1 MEDLL
6 LPCLNKQ
13 LFGIDCYGCGG
24 QRAALLL
31 IRGDLKGAWLMFPA
45 IYPILILLIFVIFNI
60 FYKFQY
66 DFYIKIALIIFTAS
80 VMIISYLLKMYHLF
94 I

>member
-1 MEDLL
+1 
-6 LPCLNKQ
+6 
-13 LFGIDCYGCGG
+13 
-24 QRAALLL
+24 
-31 IRGDLKGAWLMFPA
+31 MFPA